1 MGNSCYN
8 KSLYVKNKEGP
19 KHTNT
24 KEEPIDQDIPISIM
38 TECGESIIRTP
49 NTIEVPEIIRT
60 QETPIGTQET
70 PMDTQEVLMD
80 TQKTPIGTQ
89 EAPLEDNIIIK
100 NIMDKHGL
108 RLDYIDTNLEI
119 IPLDYIDTN
128 LEIIPLNLTIDS
140 IFSKK
145 PQTEEFMWLYSK
157 YNIGSCNKTEWVFM
171 PNELSL
177 KLESIYRDNV
187 KSYIFTNLQFNLI
200 SMTQTNIDTNNCRHI
215 IRITNEEM
223 LKLKEDYINYLIKN
237 ENQYALKMANGY
249 KLYQPYIQQLLFD
262 LNNEEKKINVI
273 LNEYYYEIDLIKNI
287 QTNLDTGKVRTIELI
302 NIHET
307 SNVEKSFNY

>member
-38 TECGESIIRTP
+38 TECGESNIRTP

-60 QETPIGTQET
+60 QETPTQET
-70 PMDTQEVLMD
+70 L
-80 TQKTPIGTQ
+80 TQ
-89 EAPLEDNIIIK
+89 EAPTEDNIIIK

-108 RLDYIDTNLEI
+108 R
-119 IPLDYIDTN
+119 LDYIDTN

-157 YNIGSCNKTEWVFM
+157 YNIGSCNKTKWVFM

-187 KSYIFTNLQFNLI
+187 KSYIFTNLKFNLI
-200 SMTQTNIDTNNCRHI
+200 TMTQTNIDTHCCRYI

-237 ENQYALKMANGY
+237 ENQYALKTANGY

>member
-1 MGNSCYN
+1 
-8 KSLYVKNKEGP
+8 
-19 KHTNT
+19 
-24 KEEPIDQDIPISIM
+24 
-38 TECGESIIRTP
+38 
-49 NTIEVPEIIRT
+49 
-60 QETPIGTQET
+60 
-70 PMDTQEVLMD
+70 
-80 TQKTPIGTQ
+80 
-89 EAPLEDNIIIK
+89 
-100 NIMDKHGL
+100 MDKHGL
-108 RLDYIDTNLEI
+108 R
-119 IPLDYIDTN
+119 LDYIDTN

-187 KSYIFTNLQFNLI
+187 KSYIFTNLKFNLI

-237 ENQYALKMANGY
+237 ENQYALKTTNGY

-273 LNEYYYEIDLIKNI
+273 LNEYCYEIDLIKNI

>member
-38 TECGESIIRTP
+38 TECGESNIRTP

-60 QETPIGTQET
+60 QEAP
-70 PMDTQEVLMD
+70 
-80 TQKTPIGTQ
+80 TQ
-89 EAPLEDNIIIK
+89 EALTQESAKEDNIIIQ

-108 RLDYIDTNLEI
+108 RLDYIG
-119 IPLDYIDTN
+119 TN

-177 KLESIYRDNV
+177 KLESIYRDNI
-187 KSYIFTNLQFNLI
+187 KSYIFTNLKFNLI
-200 SMTQTNIDTNNCRHI
+200 TMTQTNIDTHCCRYI